1 MLKILTFLGTSEYCE
16 STVCIKDFKKKHR
29 IFPVVLAEYYRRTCP
44 EKRLK
49 MIFFLTAES
58 KNHKNWKEYTEPYL
72 KSSNICYEVEE
83 ISAEDT
89 ETLTAKQMMELI
101 MELIK
106 KMLKFVDKEDKIVLD
121 TTHSFRSISITA
133 VVISL
138 YLKEA
143 TNTDVEIF
151 YGMYNADEKTTKC
164 VDLTPIM
171 KIAEWLHAARVFK
184 EYGYSNFLGELVK
197 ERNNSCYKDTENNS
211 SKPKKLSSFQKSLQ
225 DLSTALRLGSI
236 RSIREKLREFV
247 SFFDS
252 VDNKVMKEIEEFVPE
267 LYPLMQAMCKRYKK
281 LDTGR
286 RKIELDDKELKAEQ
300 ELLKFYLE
308 TEDLGMALRLA
319 REYMVNVKLYKEG
332 RVEDVLNRG
341 SRENVLLPEQG
352 VIREARNHVAH
363 FGFNENDFPSQEKL
377 KKDLK
382 EIVDM
387 SPDELF
393 EKYEKR
399 KSSSVQAVLS
409 PLGTSKGALFT
420 VLKHFNPRVLVVMT
434 SKLGAKNLPEILQ
447 KAGFSGEHQVIL
459 VNDPFTGVDEVD
471 KVVTEA
477 EKCLQDIQKVVINLT
492 GGTSLLGYMVERVRD
507 RVRYGRQIDS
517 VLAVDRRSYK
527 EQEKNP
533 YVVGEILKLPGM

>member
-1 MLKILTFLGTSEYCE
+1 
-16 STVCIKDFKKKHR
+16 
-29 IFPVVLAEYYRRTCP
+29 
-44 EKRLK
+44 
-49 MIFFLTAES
+49 
-58 KNHKNWKEYTEPYL
+58 
-72 KSSNICYEVEE
+72 
-83 ISAEDT
+83 
-89 ETLTAKQMMELI
+89 
-101 MELIK
+101 
-106 KMLKFVDKEDKIVLD
+106 
-121 TTHSFRSISITA
+121 
-133 VVISL
+133 
-138 YLKEA
+138 
-143 TNTDVEIF
+143 
-151 YGMYNADEKTTKC
+151 
-164 VDLTPIM
+164 
-171 KIAEWLHAARVFK
+171 
-184 EYGYSNFLGELVK
+184 
-197 ERNNSCYKDTENNS
+197 
-211 SKPKKLSSFQKSLQ
+211 

-319 REYMVNVKLYKEG
+319 REYMVNVKLHKEG
-332 RVEDVLNRG
+332 RVEDVLNRR
-341 SRENVLLPEQG
+341 SRENVPLPEF
-352 VIREARNHVAH
+352 IREARNHVAH

-377 KKDLK
+377 KKYLK

-393 EKYEKR
+393 EEHVKR

-447 KAGFSGEHQVIL
+447 KAGFSGECQVIL

-471 KVVTEA
+471 RVVTEA